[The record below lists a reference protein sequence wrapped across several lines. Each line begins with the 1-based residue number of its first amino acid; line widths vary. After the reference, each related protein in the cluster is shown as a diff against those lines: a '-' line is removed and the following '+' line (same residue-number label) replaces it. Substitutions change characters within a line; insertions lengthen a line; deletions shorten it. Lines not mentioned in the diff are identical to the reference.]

1 MAVSSK
7 SQCFSAIIHLKEKD
21 FRERN
26 SGNIGAE
33 KEISCCK
40 FLSVL
45 EGWLQRTAE
54 RFAEGFFR
62 RLRKTVWS
70 SESYMNFP
78 VMLAGAAAICS
89 GVPVAT
95 IQPPSVPPPGPISII

>member
-1 MAVSSK
+1 M
-7 SQCFSAIIHLKEKD
+7 FSAIIHLKEKD

-45 EGWLQRTAE
+45 EGWHQRTAE
-54 RFAEGFFR
+54 RLPRDF
-62 RLRKTVWS
+62 
-70 SESYMNFP
+70 
-78 VMLAGAAAICS
+78 S
-89 GVPVAT
+89 GV
-95 IQPPSVPPPGPISII
+95 